1 VAGKGF
7 EGGDVAG
14 KMVGSRMMRA
24 DSGSSGRR
32 RSWPMPMRRSSAL
45 TGIGFGSTPQKSWN
59 GCRRASQDSVAS
71 WSWAAASSHIRR

>member
-14 KMVGSRMMRA
+14 KMVGGRMV
-24 DSGSSGRR
+24 RR
-32 RSWPMPMRRSSAL
+32 RQRQQQQAQVVTDADAAQQRL
-45 TGIGFGSTPQKSWN
+45 DRIGFGSTPQKSWN
-59 GCRRASQDSVAS
+59 GCRRASHDPVAS